1 MKSTTPEC
9 PQCGNDDNERFG
21 IVGIARCVSEAFIHP
36 NGEFVISGFM
46 FYADPEP
53 VRGRTGDVLV
63 NCRAC
68 GHEFYT
74 SKTRPYGEAQKE
86 QTNDRQADQSERVE
100 DDGVER

>member
-9 PQCGNDDNERFG
+9 PQCGNEETDRFG
-21 IVGIARCVSEAFIHP
+21 VIGIGRYISEVHIQWDGQYITTGFIH
-36 NGEFVISGFM
+36 
-46 FYADPEP
+46 YTDPEP
-53 VRGRTGDVLV
+53 IRGRTGDVLV
-63 NCRAC
+63 HCRAC